1 VGGTPSEPSE
11 PSEGRAG
18 GREDEPVGV
27 RADESAGERAD
38 ESAGGH
44 SGVRALKPGDPPFVG
59 GYRLLGR
66 LGAGGMGVVYLARST
81 GGALVALKVIR
92 AEYAADH
99 DFRARFRR
107 EAEAASGLTGQWV
120 VPVTAAEPTA
130 REPWL
135 ATAFVPGPSLAEAV
149 TLYGP
154 LPERTVRALGAR
166 LAEALTEVHAAG
178 LVHRDVKPDNI
189 LLALD
194 GPRLIDFGI
203 ARSTGATALTASDVV
218 IGSPGYLSPE
228 QARARGGDIG
238 PPSDVFSLGCVL
250 AYAATGRRPFG
261 AGTAAAVIF
270 RTVHEEPD
278 LDAVPWTLVPLLTG
292 CLAKDPAA
300 RPTAEAVWD
309 ALAGGEERGQGRGRD
324 EERERENGPR
334 LGSAGEPADGR
345 EAGGAGGREPGRTSE
360 REDEREPGGTD
371 EREDE
376 RKPGRA
382 DEREAGREGESRAG
396 QPRERGTGQPG
407 EQGAGQPGQRGAGRE
422 DDWDWLPPSLPRLI
436 AERSSAVLALPDPD
450 PDPSPS
456 SGPGPGP
463 GHAPTT
469 LVEQPPAGPPEGPAI
484 SRRRLL
490 TLGSAA
496 AVVLTGGGLAAW
508 AASRPGS
515 GGDGA
520 TSSAPLPRYV
530 IGLHA
535 DLSGP
540 DKAIGRAQERGAR
553 LAVADFNS
561 RSRDGRTFDVA
572 LKVLDDAGEAK
583 RAAEVA
589 REFVADHG
597 VYAVIGP
604 TGSASAG
611 TSISRYEKA
620 LLPIVTVSSGDDLYS
635 QATTR
640 AYFQLRPDEN
650 ALSTSFIHYLTHADK
665 SRRTALIDDRA
676 ASRTSWQIV
685 KDLATFPPSQGTTTT
700 HVVPADSEDF
710 DTVAAAVLA
719 ADAEAVVFG
728 GASPHRAA
736 RCARALAQAGFRGT
750 RMAPEPVLQP
760 AFLTE
765 AGPAAEGWLIS
776 TTYVDPAE
784 LPAAARFVAAYKKRF
799 GVRTVERFAVEA
811 YDALLF
817 VAQGLR
823 ELGSVEPERGA
834 MVRRLRE
841 TTHKGLAK
849 TIEFVPVT
857 NEFRW
862 VNGLYLHRIRNGT
875 PDFLGRYDQVKK
887 S

>member
-1 VGGTPSEPSE
+1 M
-11 PSEGRAG
+11 
-18 GREDEPVGV
+18 
-27 RADESAGERAD
+27 
-38 ESAGGH
+38 
-44 SGVRALKPGDPPFVG
+44 RALKPGDPTTVG
-59 GYRLLGR
+59 GHRLLGR

-120 VPVTAAEPTA
+120 TPVTAAEPAA

-149 TLYGP
+149 TLHGP
-154 LPERTVRALGAR
+154 LPERTVRVLGAR

-178 LVHRDVKPDNI
+178 LVHRDVKPGNI

-228 QARARGGDIG
+228 QARARGGDVG

-261 AGTAAAVIF
+261 TGTAAAVIF

-278 LDAVPWTLVPLLTG
+278 LDAVPWTLVPLLTD

-300 RPTAEAVWD
+300 RPTAQEVRD
-309 ALAGGEERGQGRGRD
+309 ALAG
-324 EERERENGPR
+324 
-334 LGSAGEPADGR
+334 
-345 EAGGAGGREPGRTSE
+345 
-360 REDEREPGGTD
+360 EDEREGD
-371 EREDE
+371 L
-376 RKPGRA
+376 
-382 DEREAGREGESRAG
+382 AGEGESEGVSEGEGKRA
-396 QPRERGTGQPG
+396 
-407 EQGAGQPGQRGAGRE
+407 
-422 DDWDWLPPSLPRLI
+422 DDWLPPSLPRLI
-436 AERSSAVLALPDPD
+436 AERSSAVLALPDP
-450 PDPSPS
+450 
-456 SGPGPGP
+456 GP
-463 GHAPTT
+463 AT
-469 LVEQPPAGPPEGPAI
+469 LVQPPEPPGL

-508 AASRPGS
+508 AASRPTA
-515 GGDGA
+515 GGNGA
-520 TSSAPLPRYV
+520 TRSAPLPRYV

-535 DLSGP
+535 DLSGT

-561 RSRDGRTFDVA
+561 RSRDDRTFDLA

-589 REFVADHG
+589 EEFVADG
-597 VYAVIGP
+597 DVYAVIGP
-604 TGSASAG
+604 TGSASAENAV
-611 TSISRYEKA
+611 SRYEKA
-620 LLPIVTVSSGDDLYS
+620 LLPIVTVSSDDDEYS
-635 QATTR
+635 QSTTR

-650 ALSTSFIHYLTHADK
+650 TLSTPFIRYLSHTEK

-685 KDLATFPPSQGTTTT
+685 KALAESPPSKGTTTT
-700 HVVPADSEDF
+700 HAVPADSEDF

-719 ADAEAVVFG
+719 ADAEAVVYG
-728 GASPHRAA
+728 GSSPHRAA
-736 RCARALAQAGFRGT
+736 RCARALEQAGFGGT
-750 RMAPEPVLQP
+750 RMAPEPVLEA

-765 AGPAAEGWLIS
+765 AGAAAEGWVI
-776 TTYVDPAE
+776 TTSYVDPVE
-784 LPAAARFVAAYKKRF
+784 LPAAARFVAAYKKRY

-817 VAQGLR
+817 VARGLR

-834 MVRRLRE
+834 MVRRLRQ

-849 TIEFVPVT
+849 TIEFDPVT
-857 NEFRW
+857 KQFRW
-862 VNGLYLHRIRNGT
+862 TNGLFLHRIRNGK

-887 S
+887 T

>member
-1 VGGTPSEPSE
+1 M
-11 PSEGRAG
+11 
-18 GREDEPVGV
+18 
-27 RADESAGERAD
+27 
-38 ESAGGH
+38 
-44 SGVRALKPGDPPFVG
+44 RALRPGDPPFVG
-59 GYRLLGR
+59 GHRLLGR

-99 DFRARFRR
+99 GFRTRFRR
-107 EAEAASGLTGQWV
+107 EAEAASGLTGRWL
-120 VPVTAAEPTA
+120 VPVTAAEPEA

-135 ATAFVPGPSLAEAV
+135 TTAFVPGPSLAEAV
-149 TLYGP
+149 ALHGP

-178 LVHRDVKPDNI
+178 LVHRDVKPGNV

-228 QARARGGDIG
+228 QARVRTGGGGVG

-261 AGTAAAVIF
+261 TGTAAAVIF

-278 LDAVPWTLVPLLTG
+278 LDAVPWTLVPLLAA
-292 CLAKDPAA
+292 CLAKDPEA
-300 RPTAEAVWD
+300 RPTAEAVRA
-309 ALAGGEERGQGRGRD
+309 ALADVPADSLTGEDDGENGGEGDGEDDGAS
-324 EERERENGPR
+324 
-334 LGSAGEPADGR
+334 GSAGER
-345 EAGGAGGREPGRTSE
+345 AGERGA
-360 REDEREPGGTD
+360 
-371 EREDE
+371 
-376 RKPGRA
+376 GRA
-382 DEREAGREGESRAG
+382 DERGAGRASGREAGREGKHAG
-396 QPRERGTGQPG
+396 ERKTGQEG
-407 EQGAGQPGQRGAGRE
+407 KRTDERKAGRE
-422 DDWDWLPPSLPRLI
+422 ADWLPPSLPRLI

-450 PDPSPS
+450 PSPSP
-456 SGPGPGP
+456 GAGATPGT
-463 GHAPTT
+463 AT
-469 LVEQPPAGPPEGPAI
+469 LVEESPEGPAV

-508 AASRPGS
+508 AASRPAS

-520 TSSAPLPRYV
+520 ASSAPLPRYV

-540 DKAIGRAQERGAR
+540 DKVIGRAQGRGAR

-561 RSRDGRTFDVA
+561 RSRDGRTFDLA
-572 LKVLDDAGEAK
+572 LKVLDDAGEPK

-589 REFVADHG
+589 GEFAADDD

-604 TGSASAG
+604 TGSASAE
-611 TSISRYEKA
+611 TAVSRYEKA
-620 LLPIVTVSSGDDLYS
+620 LLPIVTVSSDDDEYS
-635 QATTR
+635 RSTAR

-650 ALSTSFIHYLTHADK
+650 TLSTPFIHYLSHTEK
-665 SRRTALIDDRA
+665 SRRTALVDDRA
-676 ASRTSWQIV
+676 AARTSWQII
-685 KDLATFPPSQGTTTT
+685 KDLAAFPPSKGTTTT

-710 DTVAAAVLA
+710 DTVADAVLA
-719 ADAEAVVFG
+719 ADAEAVVYA

-736 RCARALAQAGFRGT
+736 RCARALERAGFRGT
-750 RMAPEPVLQP
+750 RMAPEPVLQT

-765 AGPAAEGWLIS
+765 AGPAAEGWVIS
-776 TTYVDPAE
+776 TAYVDPAE

-817 VAQGLR
+817 AAQGLR
-823 ELGSVEPERGA
+823 ELGSDEPERGA
-834 MVRRLRE
+834 MVRRLRQ

-849 TIEFVPVT
+849 TIEFDPLT
-857 NEFRW
+857 KEFRW
-862 VNGLYLHRIRNGT
+862 INSLFLHRVENGV
-875 PDFLGRYDQVKK
+875 PHFLGRYDQLKK
-887 S
+887 K

>member
-1 VGGTPSEPSE
+1 M
-11 PSEGRAG
+11 
-18 GREDEPVGV
+18 
-27 RADESAGERAD
+27 
-38 ESAGGH
+38 
-44 SGVRALKPGDPPFVG
+44 RALKPGDPTFVG

-120 VPVTAAEPTA
+120 TPVTAAEPAA

-135 ATAFVPGPSLAEAV
+135 ATAFVPGPSLSEAV

-154 LPERTVRALGAR
+154 LPERTVRFLGAR

-178 LVHRDVKPDNI
+178 LVHRDVKPGNI

-228 QARARGGDIG
+228 QARGQGRDIG

-261 AGTAAAVIF
+261 TGTAAAVIF

-278 LDAVPWTLVPLLTG
+278 LDAVPWTLVPLLTD

-300 RPTAEAVWD
+300 RPTAQEVRA
-309 ALAGGEERGQGRGRD
+309 ALSGEDDGEGD
-324 EERERENGPR
+324 
-334 LGSAGEPADGR
+334 SAGEGVGDAAGERAGGPAGGQEGDREDDPAGEREGGPAGERGAGLEAGR
-345 EAGGAGGREPGRTSE
+345 GAGGGAGREGGGGAGREGGGGAGRGA
-360 REDEREPGGTD
+360 GGKGG
-371 EREDE
+371 
-376 RKPGRA
+376 RKGGG
-382 DEREAGREGESRAG
+382 EAGREA
-396 QPRERGTGQPG
+396 
-407 EQGAGQPGQRGAGRE
+407 
-422 DDWDWLPPSLPRLI
+422 DWLPPSLPRLI
-436 AERSSAVLALPDPD
+436 AERSSAVLALPDP
-450 PDPSPS
+450 
-456 SGPGPGP
+456 G
-463 GHAPTT
+463 PTT
-469 LVEQPPAGPPEGPAI
+469 LVQSQEPPAV

-508 AASRPGS
+508 AAARSTS
-515 GGDGA
+515 GGDDA
-520 TSSAPLPRYV
+520 TRSAPLPRYV

-540 DKAIGRAQERGAR
+540 DKAIGLAQERGAR

-561 RSRDGRTFDVA
+561 GSRDGRAFDLT

-589 REFVADHG
+589 GKFVADHD
-597 VYAVIGP
+597 VYAVLGP
-604 TGSASAG
+604 TGSAAAEASA
-611 TSISRYEKA
+611 TRYQKA
-620 LLPIVTVSSGDDLYS
+620 LLPLVTVSSPAELES
-635 QATTR
+635 QSSSR
-640 AYFQLRPDEN
+640 GYFQLRPDEN
-650 ALSTSFIHYLTHADK
+650 ALSTPFIHYLTHTEV
-665 SRRTALIDDRA
+665 SRRTALVDDRA
-676 ASRTSWQIV
+676 SSRTSWQIV
-685 KDLATFPPSQGTTTT
+685 KDLTAFPPSRGTTTT

-719 ADAEAVVFG
+719 ADAQAVVYA

-736 RCARALAQAGFRGT
+736 RCARALRQAGFRGT
-750 RMAPEPVLQP
+750 RMAPEPVLQS

-765 AGPAAEGWLIS
+765 AGPAAEGWVIT

-799 GVRTVERFAVEA
+799 GVRTVEHFAVEA

-834 MVRRLRE
+834 MVRRLRQ

-849 TIEFVPVT
+849 TIEFDPVT
-857 NEFRW
+857 KEFRW
-862 VNGLYLHRIRNGT
+862 VNGLFLHRVENGV
-875 PDFLGRYDQVKK
+875 PHFLGRYDQLKK

>member
-1 VGGTPSEPSE
+1 MRP
-11 PSEGRAG
+11 
-18 GREDEPVGV
+18 
-27 RADESAGERAD
+27 
-38 ESAGGH
+38 
-44 SGVRALKPGDPPFVG
+44 LKPGDPPFVG

-120 VPVTAAEPTA
+120 TPVTAAEPTA

-178 LVHRDVKPDNI
+178 LVHRDVKPGNI

-228 QARARGGDIG
+228 QARGQGRDIG

-261 AGTAAAVIF
+261 TGTAAAVIF

-278 LDAVPWTLVPLLTG
+278 LDAVPWTLVPLLTD
-292 CLAKDPAA
+292 CLAKDPVA
-300 RPTAEAVWD
+300 RPTAQEVRN
-309 ALAGGEERGQGRGRD
+309 ALTGEDDRERERGPERGR
-324 EERERENGPR
+324 ERERERENDR
-334 LGSAGEPADGR
+334 ERGSAGERARGQ
-345 EAGGAGGREPGRTSE
+345 EAGGTGGQGAGGAGEQEAGGTRGREAEEAGE
-360 REDEREPGGTD
+360 RKAGGT
-371 EREDE
+371 RE
-376 RKPGRA
+376 RKAGGVG
-382 DEREAGREGESRAG
+382 EAEA
-396 QPRERGTGQPG
+396 
-407 EQGAGQPGQRGAGRE
+407 
-422 DDWDWLPPSLPRLI
+422 DWLPPSLPRLI
-436 AERSSAVLALPDPD
+436 AERSSAVLALPDPE
-450 PDPSPS
+450 
-456 SGPGPGP
+456 PG
-463 GHAPTT
+463 PTT
-469 LVEQPPAGPPEGPAI
+469 LVQPLEEPAV

-508 AASRPGS
+508 AATRPRAD
-515 GGDGA
+515 GDGA
-520 TSSAPLPRYV
+520 ARSEPLPRYV

-540 DKAIGRAQERGAR
+540 AKALGRAQERGAR

-561 RSRDGRTFDVA
+561 RSRDGRTFDLA

-583 RAAEVA
+583 RAVEVA
-589 REFVADHG
+589 GRFVADDD

-604 TGSASAG
+604 TGSTTTTAAV
-611 TSISRYEKA
+611 SRYEKA
-620 LLPIVTVSSGDDLYS
+620 LLPIVTVSSGADLYAES
-635 QATTR
+635 TIQSTTR

-650 ALSTSFIHYLTHADK
+650 ALSTPFIHYLTHTEE

-676 ASRTSWQIV
+676 AGRTSWQIV
-685 KDLATFPPSQGTTTT
+685 RDVAAYPPAQGTTTT

-719 ADAEAVVFG
+719 ADAEAVVYG
-728 GASPHRAA
+728 GSSPHRAA
-736 RCARALAQAGFRGT
+736 LCARALEQAGFGGP
-750 RMAPEPVLQP
+750 RMAPEPVLEA

-765 AGPAAEGWLIS
+765 AGPAAEGWVI
-776 TTYVDPAE
+776 TTSYVDPAE
-784 LPAAARFVAAYKKRF
+784 LPSATGFVTAYKKRF

-823 ELGSVEPERGA
+823 GLGSVEPERGA
-834 MVRRLRE
+834 MVRRLRL
-841 TTHKGLAK
+841 TTYKGLAK
-849 TIEFVPVT
+849 TIEFEPVT
-857 NEFRW
+857 KQFRW
-862 VNGLYLHRIRNGT
+862 VNGLFLHRIRNGS
-875 PDFLGRYDQVKK
+875 PDFLGRYDEVKK
-887 S
+887 A

>member
-1 VGGTPSEPSE
+1 M
-11 PSEGRAG
+11 
-18 GREDEPVGV
+18 
-27 RADESAGERAD
+27 
-38 ESAGGH
+38 
-44 SGVRALKPGDPPFVG
+44 RALRPGDPPFVG
-59 GYRLLGR
+59 GHRLLGR

-99 DFRARFRR
+99 GFRARFRR
-107 EAEAASGLTGQWV
+107 EAEAASGLTGRWV
-120 VPVTAAEPTA
+120 VPVTAAEPEA

-135 ATAFVPGPSLAEAV
+135 TTAFVPGPSLAEAV
-149 TLYGP
+149 ALHGP

-178 LVHRDVKPDNI
+178 LVHRDVKPGNV

-228 QARARGGDIG
+228 QARGHGRDIG

-261 AGTAAAVIF
+261 TGTAAAVIF

-278 LDAVPWTLVPLLTG
+278 LDAVPWTLVPLLTD
-292 CLAKDPAA
+292 CLAKDPEA
-300 RPTAEAVWD
+300 RPTAQEVRD
-309 ALAGGEERGQGRGRD
+309 ALAGED
-324 EERERENGPR
+324 DRERDRENEWENDR
-334 LGSAGEPADGR
+334 QRGSAGERAGGR
-345 EAGGAGGREPGRTSE
+345 KAGGA
-360 REDEREPGGTD
+360 D
-371 EREDE
+371 
-376 RKPGRA
+376 A
-382 DEREAGREGESRAG
+382 REAGREGKRA
-396 QPRERGTGQPG
+396 
-407 EQGAGQPGQRGAGRE
+407 
-422 DDWDWLPPSLPRLI
+422 DDWLPPSLPRLI
-436 AERSSAVLALPDPD
+436 AERSSAVLALPDPER
-450 PDPSPS
+450 
-456 SGPGPGP
+456 GR
-463 GHAPTT
+463 TT
-469 LVEQPPAGPPEGPAI
+469 LVEQPPEGPAV

-490 TLGSAA
+490 TLGSAS

-508 AASRPGS
+508 AASRPAS
-515 GGDGA
+515 GGNGA

-540 DKAIGRAQERGAR
+540 DRAIGRAQERGAR

-561 RSRDGRTFDVA
+561 GSRDGRAFDLA
-572 LKVLDDAGEAK
+572 LKVLDDAGQPK
-583 RAAEVA
+583 RAEEVA
-589 REFVADHG
+589 GKFIADHD

-604 TGSASAG
+604 TGSTVAKAAV
-611 TSISRYEKA
+611 SRYEKA
-620 LLPIVTVSSGDDLYS
+620 LLPIVTVSSGDDAYS

-650 ALSTSFIHYLTHADK
+650 TLSTPFIHYLTNVEE

-676 ASRTSWQIV
+676 ANRISWQIV
-685 KDLATFPPSQGTTTT
+685 RTLTTYPPSKGTTTT

-719 ADAEAVVFG
+719 ADAQAVVYAG
-728 GASPHRAA
+728 SSPHRAA
-736 RCARALAQAGFRGT
+736 RCALALERAGFRGT
-750 RMAPEPVLQP
+750 RMAPEPVLQT
-760 AFLTE
+760 AFLKE
-765 AGPAAEGWLIS
+765 AGRAAEGWVMV

-784 LPAAARFVAAYKKRF
+784 LPAAARFVKTYRKRF
-799 GVRTVERFAVEA
+799 GVRTVGRFAVES

-817 VAQGLR
+817 VAQGMR
-823 ELGSVEPERGA
+823 ELGGAEPERGA

-849 TIEFVPVT
+849 TIEFDPKT
-857 NEFRW
+857 DEFRW
-862 VNGLYLHRIRNGT
+862 VNSLFLHRVRNGT
-875 PDFLGRYDQVKK
+875 PDFLGRYDEVKK
-887 S
+887 D

>member
-1 VGGTPSEPSE
+1 M
-11 PSEGRAG
+11 R
-18 GREDEPVGV
+18 
-27 RADESAGERAD
+27 
-38 ESAGGH
+38 
-44 SGVRALKPGDPPFVG
+44 SGVRALRPGDPPFVG

-120 VPVTAAEPTA
+120 TPVTAAEPAA

-135 ATAFVPGPSLAEAV
+135 TTAFVPGPSLAEAV
-149 TLYGP
+149 TLHGP
-154 LPERTVRALGAR
+154 LPERTVRVLGAR

-178 LVHRDVKPDNI
+178 LVHRDVKPGNI

-203 ARSTGATALTASDVV
+203 ARSTNATALTASDVV

-228 QARARGGDIG
+228 QARARGGDVG

-261 AGTAAAVIF
+261 TGTAAAVIF

-278 LDAVPWTLVPLLTG
+278 LDAVPWTLVPLLTA
-292 CLAKDPAA
+292 CLTKDPAT
-300 RPTAEAVWD
+300 RPTAEAVRD
-309 ALAGGEERGQGRGRD
+309 ALAGD
-324 EERERENGPR
+324 PADAV
-334 LGSAGEPADGR
+334 SAGEGEGEGGEKRDS
-345 EAGGAGGREPGRTSE
+345 AGERAG
-360 REDEREPGGTD
+360 EREP
-371 EREDE
+371 
-376 RKPGRA
+376 
-382 DEREAGREGESRAG
+382 
-396 QPRERGTGQPG
+396 
-407 EQGAGQPGQRGAGRE
+407 
-422 DDWDWLPPSLPRLI
+422 DWLPPSLPRLI

-450 PDPSPS
+450 PIPSPS
-456 SGPGPGP
+456 PRAIPGR
-463 GHAPTT
+463 TT
-469 LVEQPPAGPPEGPAI
+469 LVEQPPEAQAL

-490 TLGSAA
+490 ALGSAA

-508 AASRPGS
+508 AASRPSS

-520 TSSAPLPRYV
+520 TSSAPSAPLPRYV

-561 RSRDGRTFDVA
+561 GSRDGRTFDLT
-572 LKVLDDAGEAK
+572 LKVLDDAGEPK

-589 REFVADHG
+589 GRFAADHD
-597 VYAVIGP
+597 VYAVVGP
-604 TGSASAG
+604 TGSASAEAAV
-611 TSISRYEKA
+611 SRYEKA
-620 LLPIVTVSSGDDLYS
+620 LLPIVTVSSDDDEYS
-635 QATTR
+635 RSTTR

-650 ALSTSFIHYLTHADK
+650 ALSTPFIHYLSHTEK
-665 SRRTALIDDRA
+665 SRRTALVDDRA
-676 ASRTSWQIV
+676 AARTSWQIV
-685 KDLATFPPSQGTTTT
+685 KDLVAFPPSKGTTTT

-719 ADAEAVVFG
+719 ADAEAVVYA

-736 RCARALAQAGFRGT
+736 RCARALEQAGFRGT
-750 RMAPEPVLQP
+750 RMAPEPVLRP

-765 AGPAAEGWLIS
+765 AGPAAEGWVIS

-784 LPAAARFVAAYKKRF
+784 LPAATRFVKAYKKRF

-817 VAQGLR
+817 AAQGLR
-823 ELGSVEPERGA
+823 ELGSAEPERGA
-834 MVRRLRE
+834 MVRRLRQ

-849 TIEFVPVT
+849 TIEFDPLT
-857 NEFRW
+857 REFRW
-862 VNGLYLHRIRNGT
+862 INSLFLHRVENGA
-875 PDFLGRYDQVKK
+875 PRFLGRYDEVKK
-887 S
+887 P

>member
-1 VGGTPSEPSE
+1 MSGAQ
-11 PSEGRAG
+11 SEGPAE
-18 GREDEPVGV
+18 GRTGV
-27 RADESAGERAD
+27 R
-38 ESAGGH
+38 

-107 EAEAASGLTGQWV
+107 EAEAASRLTGQWV
-120 VPVTAAEPTA
+120 IPVTAAEPAA

-149 TLYGP
+149 TLHGP

-178 LVHRDVKPDNI
+178 LVHRDVKPGNI

-228 QARARGGDIG
+228 QARAQGGDIG

-261 AGTAAAVIF
+261 TGTAAAVIF

-278 LDAVPWTLVPLLTG
+278 LDAVPRSLVPLLSD

-300 RPTAEAVWD
+300 RPTAQEVRD
-309 ALAGGEERGQGRGRD
+309 ALAG
-324 EERERENGPR
+324 
-334 LGSAGEPADGR
+334 
-345 EAGGAGGREPGRTSE
+345 
-360 REDEREPGGTD
+360 EDEREGEGTD
-371 EREDE
+371 
-376 RKPGRA
+376 GRA
-382 DEREAGREGESRAG
+382 CEQAGGQAG
-396 QPRERGTGQPG
+396 ARK
-407 EQGAGQPGQRGAGRE
+407 
-422 DDWDWLPPSLPRLI
+422 DDWLPPSLPRLI
-436 AERSSAVLALPDPD
+436 AERSSAVLALPDP
-450 PDPSPS
+450 
-456 SGPGPGP
+456 GP
-463 GHAPTT
+463 AT
-469 LVEQPPAGPPEGPAI
+469 VVQPPEPPGL

-490 TLGSAA
+490 ALGSAA

-508 AASRPGS
+508 AASRPAS
-515 GGDGA
+515 GGNGA
-520 TSSAPLPRYV
+520 TRSAPLPRYV

-535 DLSGP
+535 DLSGS

-553 LAVADFNS
+553 LAVEDFNS
-561 RSRDGRTFDVA
+561 RSRDGRTFDLA
-572 LKVLDDAGEAK
+572 LKVLDDAGEPK

-589 REFVADHG
+589 GKFAADDD
-597 VYAVIGP
+597 VYAVVGP
-604 TGSASAG
+604 TGSASAE
-611 TSISRYEKA
+611 TAVSRYEKA
-620 LLPIVTVSSGDDLYS
+620 LLPIVTVSSGDDVYS
-635 QATTR
+635 QTTTR

-650 ALSTSFIHYLTHADK
+650 TLSTPFIHYLTNVTN
-665 SRRTALIDDRA
+665 SRRTALVDDRA
-676 ASRTSWQIV
+676 ASRTSWQIIRT
-685 KDLATFPPSQGTTTT
+685 LTAYPPSKGTTTT
-700 HVVPADSEDF
+700 HAVPADSEDF

-719 ADAEAVVFG
+719 SDAQAVVYAG
-728 GASPHRAA
+728 SSPHRAA
-736 RCARALAQAGFRGT
+736 LCARALEQAGFRGP
-750 RMAPEPVLQP
+750 RMAPEPVLQT
-760 AFLTE
+760 AFVTE
-765 AGPAAEGWLIS
+765 AGRAAEGWVMV

-784 LPAAARFVAAYKKRF
+784 LPAAARFVKTYRKRF
-799 GVRTVERFAVEA
+799 GVSTVGRFAVEA

-834 MVRRLRE
+834 MVRRLRQ

-849 TIEFVPVT
+849 TIEFDPVT
-857 NEFRW
+857 KEFRW
-862 VNGLYLHRIRNGT
+862 VNGLFLHRIRNGT
-875 PDFLGRYDQVKK
+875 PDFLGRYDRVKK
-887 S
+887 A

>member
-1 VGGTPSEPSE
+1 M
-11 PSEGRAG
+11 
-18 GREDEPVGV
+18 
-27 RADESAGERAD
+27 
-38 ESAGGH
+38 
-44 SGVRALKPGDPPFVG
+44 RALKPGDPPFVG

-107 EAEAASGLTGQWV
+107 EAEAASGLTGQWLT
-120 VPVTAAEPTA
+120 PVTAAEPAA

-149 TLYGP
+149 TLHGP

-178 LVHRDVKPDNI
+178 LVHRDVKPGNI

-261 AGTAAAVIF
+261 TGTAAAVIF

-278 LDAVPWTLVPLLTG
+278 LDAVPWTLVPLLTD

-300 RPTAEAVWD
+300 RPTAEAVRD
-309 ALAGGEERGQGRGRD
+309 ALSGEDDREH
-324 EERERENGPR
+324 ERENDRENDQERGSAE
-334 LGSAGEPADGR
+334 GSAGEPAGRHEAGGADGREAGR
-345 EAGGAGGREPGRTSE
+345 EAGGADGRT
-360 REDEREPGGTD
+360 D
-371 EREDE
+371 
-376 RKPGRA
+376 GRA
-382 DEREAGREGESRAG
+382 D
-396 QPRERGTGQPG
+396 
-407 EQGAGQPGQRGAGRE
+407 
-422 DDWDWLPPSLPRLI
+422 DWLPPSLPRLI
-436 AERSSAVLALPDPD
+436 AERSSAVLALPDPS
-450 PDPSPS
+450 PSPAPS
-456 SGPGPGP
+456 PG
-463 GHAPTT
+463 PTT
-469 LVEQPPAGPPEGPAI
+469 LVEQPREGPAV

-496 AVVLTGGGLAAW
+496 AVVLTGGGIAAW
-508 AASRPGS
+508 AASRPS
-515 GGDGA
+515 SDGDGA

-535 DLSGP
+535 DLSGT

-561 RSRDGRTFDVA
+561 RSRDGRAFDLV

-589 REFVADHG
+589 GRFVADND

-604 TGSASAG
+604 TGSASAE
-611 TSISRYEKA
+611 TAVTRYEKA

-635 QATTR
+635 QITTR

-650 ALSTSFIHYLTHADK
+650 ALSTPFIHYLTHARK
-665 SRRTALIDDRA
+665 SRRTAVIDDRA
-676 ASRTSWQIV
+676 AGRTSWQIV
-685 KDLATFPPSQGTTTT
+685 KDLAAFPPSEGTTTT
-700 HVVPADSEDF
+700 HAVPAGSEDF

-719 ADAEAVVFG
+719 ADAEAVVYG
-728 GASPHRAA
+728 GSSPHRAA
-736 RCARALAQAGFRGT
+736 LCARALEEAGFRGT
-750 RMAPEPVLQP
+750 RMAPEPVLQA

-765 AGPAAEGWLIS
+765 AGPAAEGWVIS
-776 TTYVDPAE
+776 TTYTDPAE
-784 LPAAARFVAAYKKRF
+784 LPTAARFVAAYRKRF

-817 VAQGLR
+817 VAQGLS

-834 MVRRLRE
+834 MVRRLRA
-841 TTHKGLAK
+841 TAYKGLAK
-849 TIEFVPVT
+849 TIEFDPVT
-857 NEFRW
+857 KEFRW
-862 VNGLYLHRIRNGT
+862 VNGLFLHRIRNGT
-875 PDFLGRYDQVKK
+875 PDFLGRYDRVKEA
-887 S
+887 

>member
-1 VGGTPSEPSE
+1 MRPL
-11 PSEGRAG
+11 R
-18 GREDEPVGV
+18 
-27 RADESAGERAD
+27 
-38 ESAGGH
+38 
-44 SGVRALKPGDPPFVG
+44 PGDPPFVS

-99 DFRARFRR
+99 DFRTRFRR
-107 EAEAASGLTGQWV
+107 EAEAASGLTGQWL
-120 VPVTAAEPTA
+120 VPVTAAEPAA

-149 TLYGP
+149 TLHGP

-178 LVHRDVKPDNI
+178 LVHRDVKPGNI

-228 QARARGGDIG
+228 QARARGDDVG

-261 AGTAAAVIF
+261 TGTAAAVIF

-278 LDAVPWTLVPLLTG
+278 LDAVPWTLAPLLTD

-300 RPTAEAVWD
+300 RPTAQEVRN
-309 ALAGGEERGQGRGRD
+309 ALAGESD
-324 EERERENGPR
+324 
-334 LGSAGEPADGR
+334 
-345 EAGGAGGREPGRTSE
+345 
-360 REDEREPGGTD
+360 
-371 EREDE
+371 
-376 RKPGRA
+376 
-382 DEREAGREGESRAG
+382 REGESAGERADDWKAGRTRDEEGRQARGGGAGEGAGEGAGAQAGEGAGARAAEGAGARAG
-396 QPRERGTGQPG
+396 EGAS
-407 EQGAGQPGQRGAGRE
+407 EGAGAGA
-422 DDWDWLPPSLPRLI
+422 DDWLPPSLPRLI

-450 PDPSPS
+450 PDPA
-456 SGPGPGP
+456 PG
-463 GHAPTT
+463 PTT
-469 LVEQPPAGPPEGPAI
+469 LVQPLEGPAV

-508 AASRPGS
+508 AATRPRAD
-515 GGDGA
+515 GDGEGA
-520 TSSAPLPRYV
+520 TRSEPLPRYV
-530 IGLHA
+530 IGLQA

-540 DKAIGRAQERGAR
+540 DKAIGLAQERGAR

-561 RSRDGRTFDVA
+561 RSRDGRTFDLA

-589 REFVADHG
+589 KKFVADQD
-597 VYAVIGP
+597 VYVVLGP
-604 TGSASAG
+604 TGSVSAEAVVN
-611 TSISRYEKA
+611 RYEKA
-620 LLPIVTVSSGDDLYS
+620 LLPIVTVSSGADLYDRS
-635 QATTR
+635 TIQSTTR

-650 ALSTSFIHYLTHADK
+650 ALSTPFIHYLSHAEK

-676 ASRTSWQIV
+676 AGRTSWQIV
-685 KDLATFPPSQGTTTT
+685 EDVAAYPPSKGTTTT
-700 HVVPADSEDF
+700 HAVPADSEDF

-719 ADAEAVVFG
+719 ADAEAVVYG
-728 GASPHRAA
+728 GSSPHRAA
-736 RCARALAQAGFRGT
+736 RCARALEQAGFGGT
-750 RMAPEPVLQP
+750 RMAPEPVLEA

-765 AGPAAEGWLIS
+765 AGAAAEGWVI
-776 TTYVDPAE
+776 TTSYADPAE
-784 LPAAARFVAAYKKRF
+784 LPAAARFVAAYKKRY

-817 VAQGLR
+817 VARGLR

-834 MVRRLRE
+834 MVRRLRQ

-849 TIEFVPVT
+849 TIEFDPVT
-857 NEFRW
+857 KQFRW
-862 VNGLYLHRIRNGT
+862 TNGLFLHRIRNGR
-875 PDFLGRYDQVKK
+875 PDFLGRYDQVKEK
-887 S
+887 

>member
-1 VGGTPSEPSE
+1 M
-11 PSEGRAG
+11 
-18 GREDEPVGV
+18 
-27 RADESAGERAD
+27 
-38 ESAGGH
+38 
-44 SGVRALKPGDPPFVG
+44 RALKPGDPPFVG

-120 VPVTAAEPTA
+120 IPVTAAEPAA

-149 TLYGP
+149 TLHGP

-178 LVHRDVKPDNI
+178 LVHRDVKPGNI

-261 AGTAAAVIF
+261 TGTAAAVIF

-278 LDAVPWTLVPLLTG
+278 LDAVPWTLVPLLTD

-300 RPTAEAVWD
+300 RPTAQEVRD
-309 ALAGGEERGQGRGRD
+309 ALAGESNREGE
-324 EERERENGPR
+324 
-334 LGSAGEPADGR
+334 SAG
-345 EAGGAGGREPGRTSE
+345 
-360 REDEREPGGTD
+360 
-371 EREDE
+371 
-376 RKPGRA
+376 GRA
-382 DEREAGREGESRAG
+382 DEWKAGRAGEEAGEQAGRAGEEEGEQAG
-396 QPRERGTGQPG
+396 EGVG
-407 EQGAGQPGQRGAGRE
+407 EGA
-422 DDWDWLPPSLPRLI
+422 DDWLPPSLPRLI

-450 PDPSPS
+450 P
-456 SGPGPGP
+456 G
-463 GHAPTT
+463 PTT
-469 LVEQPPAGPPEGPAI
+469 LVQPLEGPAV

-508 AASRPGS
+508 AATRPGAD
-515 GGDGA
+515 GDGA
-520 TSSAPLPRYV
+520 TRSEPLPRYV

-540 DKAIGRAQERGAR
+540 DKAIGLAQERGVR

-561 RSRDGRTFDVA
+561 RSRDGRTFDLA

-583 RAAEVA
+583 RAADVA
-589 REFVADHG
+589 KKFVADQG
-597 VYAVIGP
+597 VYVVLGP
-604 TGSASAG
+604 TGSASAEAVVN
-611 TSISRYEKA
+611 RYEKA
-620 LLPIVTVSSGDDLYS
+620 LLPIVTVSSGADLYAQS
-635 QATTR
+635 TIQSTTR

-650 ALSTSFIHYLTHADK
+650 ALSTPFIHYLTHGEE

-676 ASRTSWQIV
+676 AGLTSWQIV
-685 KDLATFPPSQGTTTT
+685 KDVAAYPPSEGTTTT

-719 ADAEAVVFG
+719 ADAEAVVYG
-728 GASPHRAA
+728 GSSPHRAA
-736 RCARALAQAGFRGT
+736 RCARALEQAGFGGT
-750 RMAPEPVLQP
+750 RMAPEPVLEA

-765 AGPAAEGWLIS
+765 AGAAAEGWVI
-776 TTYVDPAE
+776 TTSYVDPAE
-784 LPAAARFVAAYKKRF
+784 LPAAARFVAAYKKRY

-834 MVRRLRE
+834 MVRRLRQ
-841 TTHKGLAK
+841 TAHKGLAK
-849 TIEFVPVT
+849 TIEFDPVT
-857 NEFRW
+857 KQFRW
-862 VNGLYLHRIRNGT
+862 VNGLFLHRIRNGK

-887 S
+887 K

>member
-1 VGGTPSEPSE
+1 M
-11 PSEGRAG
+11 
-18 GREDEPVGV
+18 
-27 RADESAGERAD
+27 
-38 ESAGGH
+38 
-44 SGVRALKPGDPPFVG
+44 RALKPGDPPFVG

-120 VPVTAAEPTA
+120 TPVTAAEPAA

-149 TLYGP
+149 TLHGP
-154 LPERTVRALGAR
+154 LPERTVRVLGAR

-178 LVHRDVKPDNI
+178 LVHRDVKPGNI

-261 AGTAAAVIF
+261 TGTAAAVIF
-270 RTVHEEPD
+270 RTVHEDPD
-278 LDAVPWTLVPLLTG
+278 LDAVPWTLVPLLTD

-300 RPTAEAVWD
+300 RPTAQEIRD
-309 ALAGGEERGQGRGRD
+309 ALAGEDERNGER
-324 EERERENGPR
+324 
-334 LGSAGEPADGR
+334 ADGR
-345 EAGGAGGREPGRTSE
+345 AGEQAGRQAGARKQAGGHAGT
-360 REDEREPGGTD
+360 
-371 EREDE
+371 
-376 RKPGRA
+376 RK
-382 DEREAGREGESRAG
+382 D
-396 QPRERGTGQPG
+396 
-407 EQGAGQPGQRGAGRE
+407 
-422 DDWDWLPPSLPRLI
+422 DWLPPSLPRLI
-436 AERSSAVLALPDPD
+436 AERSSAVLALPDP
-450 PDPSPS
+450 
-456 SGPGPGP
+456 GP
-463 GHAPTT
+463 AT
-469 LVEQPPAGPPEGPAI
+469 VVQPPEPPGL

-508 AASRPGS
+508 AASRPAS
-515 GGDGA
+515 GGNGA

-553 LAVADFNS
+553 IAVTDFNS
-561 RSRDGRTFDVA
+561 RSRDDRTFDLA

-583 RAAEVA
+583 RAEEVA
-589 REFVADHG
+589 GRFVADHD

-604 TGSASAG
+604 TGSASAE
-611 TSISRYEKA
+611 TAVSRYEKA
-620 LLPIVTVSSGDDLYS
+620 LLPIVTVSSGDDVYS
-635 QATTR
+635 QTTTR

-650 ALSTSFIHYLTHADK
+650 TLSTPFIHYLTHVAN
-665 SRRTALIDDRA
+665 SRRTALVDDRA

-685 KDLATFPPSQGTTTT
+685 RTLTAYPPSKGTTTT
-700 HVVPADSEDF
+700 HAVPADSEDF

-719 ADAEAVVFG
+719 ADAQAVVYAG
-728 GASPHRAA
+728 SSPHRAA
-736 RCARALAQAGFRGT
+736 RCARALEQAGFRGT
-750 RMAPEPVLQP
+750 RMAPEPVLQT
-760 AFLTE
+760 AFLKE
-765 AGPAAEGWLIS
+765 AGRAAEGWVMV

-784 LPAAARFVAAYKKRF
+784 LPAAAGFVKTYRKRF
-799 GVRTVERFAVEA
+799 GVRTVGRFAVEA

-817 VAQGLR
+817 VAQGMR
-823 ELGSVEPERGA
+823 ELGSAEPDRGA

-849 TIEFVPVT
+849 TIEFDPT
-857 NEFRW
+857 TDEFRW
-862 VNGLYLHRIRNGT
+862 VNGLFLHRVRNGT

-887 S
+887 A